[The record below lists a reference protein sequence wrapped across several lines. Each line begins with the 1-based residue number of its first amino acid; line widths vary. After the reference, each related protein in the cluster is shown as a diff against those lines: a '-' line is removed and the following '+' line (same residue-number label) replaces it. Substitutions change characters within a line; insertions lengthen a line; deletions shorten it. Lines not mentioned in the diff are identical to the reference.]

1 MDTRNLSFE
10 VKVGIFILGG
20 LIILILMIFSIG
32 DIYLIRPGYHI
43 KTIFNFANGIAM
55 NAPVRLAGIEVGEV
69 DGIRLYYD
77 SEEGRT
83 KVELTA
89 WIKKD
94 DMFIESDSKAVIN
107 TLGMLGEKYLEI
119 YPGQNKDFLK
129 EGGMLVGKDPVSMED
144 MTFQIKQ
151 VADSVTVIMERLKNG
166 EGTIGKFLTD
176 DGIYNNLE
184 DFTADIKANPWKLMN
199 RPK

>member
-1 MDTRNLSFE
+1 
-10 VKVGIFILGG
+10 
-20 LIILILMIFSIG
+20 
-32 DIYLIRPGYHI
+32 
-43 KTIFNFANGIAM
+43 
-55 NAPVRLAGIEVGEV
+55 
-69 DGIRLYYD
+69 
-77 SEEGRT
+77 
-83 KVELTA
+83 
-89 WIKKD
+89 
-94 DMFIESDSKAVIN
+94 
-107 TLGMLGEKYLEI
+107 
-119 YPGQNKDFLK
+119 
-129 EGGMLVGKDPVSMED
+129 MLVGKDPVSMED